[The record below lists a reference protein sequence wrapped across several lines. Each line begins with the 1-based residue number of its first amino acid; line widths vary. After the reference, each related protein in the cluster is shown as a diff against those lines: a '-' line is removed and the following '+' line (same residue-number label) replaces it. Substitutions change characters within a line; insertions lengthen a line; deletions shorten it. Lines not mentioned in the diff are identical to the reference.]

1 MNQRIETIEQGIIRV
16 SREEGDSLGFKLST
30 SMKPDLAA
38 VKGERVQEHGYIV
51 REGTVTNWT
60 ATGMLEYE
68 GRYLIGPWFAGRSL
82 LQTLETSSPA
92 ESLRA
97 LQRVAYALLTLHQ
110 QRIKLN
116 SIDAAAVFL
125 LQEGGLLILPESLGE
140 RFRNSLEPAYR
151 YREYETF
158 NHPDLRGEKNHAFA
172 LISSAFQAVSGQHPF
187 FTPEE
192 EPESEELHHRIRKG
206 RHVPLHLLSPRVDE
220 EISEGFSRILAN
232 KEDAPALTLVPELL
246 KKLML
251 NLKQETISEELKV
264 ERQAAAV
271 RATKKIASARRRE
284 QFFLHNRTR
293 LLVAGLILAVVG
305 SVAGTIIGN
314 LTEPPVT
321 VGMSPQE
328 VVELFYASVN
338 SFDHMSMEDCVV
350 DGAGQ
355 EYLREATNLFV
366 ISRMRQGYEQG
377 RNPYISA
384 QEWIDNGRGPLPE
397 GKDLYGIGNL
407 KIRAKDQMTFLV
419 SYEKWIPFSDD
430 PSGPEEPVRYSGEL
444 RSERLYL
451 REEKG
456 VYRIYRFELIEARPI
471 EEFGPEA

>member
-1 MNQRIETIEQGIIRV
+1 MNQTIQPLEPGIIKV
-16 SREEGDSLGFKLST
+16 TKEDKDYLGFKLSQ

-38 VKGERVQEHGYIV
+38 VKRERTQEHGYLV
-51 REGTVTNWT
+51 VDGKVTHWN

-68 GRYLIGPWFAGRSL
+68 GRYLIGPFHAGRSL
-82 LQTLETSSPA
+82 MQTLDSSSPA

-97 LQRVAYALLTLHQ
+97 LHRLTYALQTLHK
-110 QRIKLN
+110 RKIELN
-116 SIDAAAVFL
+116 RIDAAAIFL
-125 LQEGGLLILPESLGE
+125 LQEGGLLFLPNSQVE

-151 YREYETF
+151 FKEYETF
-158 NHPDLRGEKNHAFA
+158 NHPDLKGERNHSFTLACAAFK
-172 LISSAFQAVSGQHPF
+172 AVSGRHPF
-187 FTPEE
+187 FNPEE
-192 EPESEELHHRIRKG
+192 LPESEELHKRIRKG
-206 RHVPLHLLSPRVDE
+206 RHIPLHLLEAKIDE
-220 EISEGFSRILAN
+220 GVSEELSRILSDQ
-232 KEDAPALTLVPELL
+232 EDPPGLNRMLVLL
-246 KKLML
+246 KSLEA
-251 NLKQETISEELKV
+251 NLELETPGEELIIERRTAANRIAKKIESARKQEE
-264 ERQAAAV
+264 
-271 RATKKIASARRRE
+271 
-284 QFFLHNRTR
+284 FFLHHRMR
-293 LLVAGLILAVVG
+293 LVIAAVILAVLG

-321 VGMSPQE
+321 VGMSPRE
-328 VVELFYASVN
+328 VVKLFYSSVN
-338 SFDHMSMEDCVV
+338 SFDHMSMEDCVT

-407 KIRAKDQMTFLV
+407 EISEEEELIFRA

-430 PSGPEEPVRYSGEL
+430 SPGTSTDLRYSGEL
-444 RSERLYL
+444 RLERLFL

-456 VYRIYRFELIEARPI
+456 GYRIYRIELIESLPV
-471 EEFGPEA
+471 ETGSPEA